1 MQISYQQQDKNSSFL
16 FWQWFFMSV
25 TSKLDSSVD
34 EDRLTMQS
42 LFVQSVASFPPSPFP
57 FSPFLSKTTSTF
69 FVHDHLHWSRDD
81 KGNNEPSNPD
91 GNNQLLHS
99 PHYYFVNVVLLSWG
113 KIVSTRYPSILTTQ
127 CWQFLFIWFCFLV
140 SEENS
145 MTNLQY
151 PAKKLSSLRARCK
164 LISAAPDLWTFL
176 CLLQR
181 LVFEEQPNLC
191 EGSTTVHQLQCFS
204 KSTSIR
210 TSHNPNPDKSM

>member
-25 TSKLDSSVD
+25 TSKLDSSID

-42 LFVQSVASFPPSPFP
+42 LFVQSVACFPPSPFP

-69 FVHDHLHWSRDD
+69 FVHDHVHWSRGD

-91 GNNQLLHS
+91 GNKQLLHS

-113 KIVSTRYPSILTTQ
+113 KIVNTRYPSMLTTQ
-127 CWQFLFIWFCFLV
+127 CWQFLFIWFCFSV

-145 MTNLQY
+145 MT
-151 PAKKLSSLRARCK
+151 KLR
-164 LISAAPDLWTFL
+164 I
-176 CLLQR
+176 Q
-181 LVFEEQPNLC
+181 
-191 EGSTTVHQLQCFS
+191 STLFIAQ
-204 KSTSIR
+204 K
-210 TSHNPNPDKSM
+210 